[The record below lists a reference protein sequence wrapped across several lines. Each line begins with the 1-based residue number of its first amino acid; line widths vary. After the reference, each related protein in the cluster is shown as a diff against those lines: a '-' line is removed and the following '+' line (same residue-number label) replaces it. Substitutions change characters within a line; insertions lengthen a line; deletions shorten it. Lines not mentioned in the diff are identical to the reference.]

1 MCCGGTV
8 GRMRS
13 LPPMPKVFARW
24 SASPKRFAG
33 VFDQIRGF
41 PVDPPVKS
49 ERKALSGGRTSF
61 SKPAGRTALLH
72 SDYGRPLG
80 RLDGGIRQDQP
91 ERPHGVHL
99 PEDLRVN
106 RVGQDERR
114 CARQR
119 SEQGGQEVRP
129 FPDAEADG
137 FARRVHPARGSGP

>member
-33 VFDQIRGF
+33 VLDHMRGF

-61 SKPAGRTALLH
+61 VKRDDGRHSSIPITAAP
-72 SDYGRPLG
+72 S
-80 RLDGGIRQDQP
+80 GGSTAVSARINRK
-91 ERPHGVHL
+91 GL
-99 PEDLRVN
+99 MACTSLRT
-106 RVGQDERR
+106 
-114 CARQR
+114 
-119 SEQGGQEVRP
+119 
-129 FPDAEADG
+129 
-137 FARRVHPARGSGP
+137 